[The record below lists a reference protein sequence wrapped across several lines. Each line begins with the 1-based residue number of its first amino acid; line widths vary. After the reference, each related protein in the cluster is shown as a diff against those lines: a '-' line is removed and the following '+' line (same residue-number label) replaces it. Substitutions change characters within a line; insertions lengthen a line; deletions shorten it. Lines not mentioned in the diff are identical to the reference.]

1 MTVQELGNRMAARGA
16 EVVKTLMKL
25 GVMAT
30 INQTIDADTA
40 ELVVG
45 EFGHKSKRV
54 SASDVEIGMRGAE
67 DRPEEL
73 QTRPPVVTIMS
84 HVDHV
89 KTSLL
94 DAPREPDVVSGEAGG
109 ITQHIGAYQVR
120 LTPAQR
126 IPFIAPPGPAP
137 LPPLPLPAATGT

>member
-1 MTVQELGNRMAARGA
+1 MTVQEMGNRMAARGA
-16 EVVKTLMKL
+16 EVVRTLMKL

-45 EFGHKSKRV
+45 EFGHKSKRL

-73 QTRPPVVTIMS
+73 QTRPPVVTIMG
-84 HVDHV
+84 HVDHG

-94 DAPREPDVVSGEAGG
+94 DAPRETAVVSGEAAG
-109 ITQHIGAYQVR
+109 ITHPLGAY
-120 LTPAQR
+120 PALAR
-126 IPFIAPPGPAP
+126 ASCRERGGPYV
-137 LPPLPLPAATGT
+137 

>member
-1 MTVQELGNRMAARGA
+1 MRAAGGQQPHQPPQKVVREVVIPEVMTVQELGNRMAARGA

-67 DRPEEL
+67 DRPERSEEHTSEL
-73 QTRPPVVTIMS
+73 Q
-84 HVDHV
+84 
-89 KTSLL
+89 SLM
-94 DAPREPDVVSGEAGG
+94 
-109 ITQHIGAYQVR
+109 
-120 LTPAQR
+120 R
-126 IPFIAPPGPAP
+126 ISYAVFC
-137 LPPLPLPAATGT
+137 LK

>member
-1 MTVQELGNRMAARGA
+1 MRSAGGQQPHQPPQKVVREVVMPEVMTVHELGNRMAARGA

-73 QTRPPVVTIMS
+73 QTRPPVVTIMG
-84 HVDHV
+84 HVDHG
-89 KTSLL
+89 KTRSEEHTSELQ
-94 DAPREPDVVSGEAGG
+94 S
-109 ITQHIGAYQVR
+109 IM
-120 LTPAQR
+120 R
-126 IPFIAPPGPAP
+126 ISY
-137 LPPLPLPAATGT
+137 AALCLKNKKKKQDKR

>member
-1 MTVQELGNRMAARGA
+1 MLCFFFKQKTAYELRISDWSSDVCSSDLMAARGA

-40 ELVVG
+40 ELVVE

-54 SASDVEIGMRGAE
+54 SAADVEIGMRGAE
-67 DRPEEL
+67 DRPDEML
-73 QTRPPVVTIMS
+73 PRPPVVTIMG
-84 HVDHV
+84 HVDHG

-94 DAPREPDVVSGEAGG
+94 DAMLETDVVSGEAGG
-109 ITQHIGAYQVR
+109 TTQHIGAYPVDRKSTR
-120 LTPAQR
+120 LN
-126 IPFIAPPGPAP
+126 
-137 LPPLPLPAATGT
+137 